1 MSSKYIFYENDRAT
15 TLLVRYDVSLAVAWK
30 VCFIVPPIYIAH
42 SASSWTKIVFMQVA
56 SVLLLWI
63 RVIWINIR
71 FHFCLVVDI
80 VVEWEYSQVCLTV
93 CFLSP
98 CNEKSTFTFIHI
110 GRDWWV
116 ATESSWLDHERQW
129 IRMGRR
135 RTITKQQKNKEKKK
149 QHLHANGLV
158 SIAFVCVCVLCVEY
172 YIQSYMHGNMHEQTN
187 INTMRAGGY
196 AYVFDNT
203 MFRFCADVCALHIYV
218 VGCSRWTLLRHTS
231 TNVNAHSTETQR
243 MFFFYIVVACK
254 NTRGGAGHGPHFMNS
269 MRMETLNTR
278 CSYNVGHGAYIRCRM
293 QCDSPNM
300 HTTNEEK
307 YAG

>member
-98 CNEKSTFTFIHI
+98 CNAKSTFTFTHI

-135 RTITKQQKNKEKKK
+135 RTITKQQENKEKKT
-149 QHLHANGLV
+149 
-158 SIAFVCVCVLCVEY
+158 AFTCKWSCLYRLCVCVCVVCRILY
-172 YIQSYMHGNMHEQTN
+172 SIIYAWKDARTN
-187 INTMRAGGY
+187 E
-196 AYVFDNT
+196 
-203 MFRFCADVCALHIYV
+203 HK
-218 VGCSRWTLLRHTS
+218 H
-231 TNVNAHSTETQR
+231 NA
-243 MFFFYIVVACK
+243 
-254 NTRGGAGHGPHFMNS
+254 RGG
-269 MRMETLNTR
+269 
-278 CSYNVGHGAYIRCRM
+278 IRICIR
-293 QCDSPNM
+293 
-300 HTTNEEK
+300 
-307 YAG
+307 